1 MNFSIKNAPQKIQI
15 QRNRENEP
23 TMEYPF
29 VFLYILNSELI
40 LLTPLEKMATHL
52 LYHRILPSFKCKIQL
67 KSSFQ

>member
-29 VFLYILNSELI
+29 VFLYILNLEL
-40 LLTPLEKMATHL
+40 LFLTPLEFSV
-52 LYHRILPSFKCKIQL
+52 IFKWL
-67 KSSFQ
+67 FSV